1 MGYIN
6 PLLRLPEG
14 RDLVNLPVDSRR
26 ALVAV
31 LRALRARANAEAE
44 IAWARRKGPMAAYWR
59 AVATYARHIAHA
71 LQSGQPEPRAA
82 VTDDEVISACEAHG
96 IALPVEALDA
106 TTALVNLF
114 GADARPFIPQPQK
127 SVRG

>member
-14 RDLVNLPVDSRR
+14 RDLANLPVDSRR

-44 IAWARRKGPMAAYWR
+44 TAWLRRKGPMAAYWR
-59 AVATYARHIAHA
+59 AVATYARHLAHA
-71 LQSGQPEPRAA
+71 LESGRPKPRDAE
-82 VTDDEVISACEAHG
+82 TDGDH
-96 IALPVEALDA
+96 
-106 TTALVNLF
+106 
-114 GADARPFIPQPQK
+114 R
-127 SVRG
+127 